1 MLNVQQLS
9 ECILP
14 PKDLHLEGPVEAHVK
29 LLRWHCPEPAKERT
43 HMQTNLDRCLN
54 LSGLHDATQLAI
66 FIDLLSHI
74 KKQMNFF
81 QLQG

>member
-14 PKDLHLEGPVEAHVK
+14 LKDLHLEGPVEVHVK

-43 HMQTNLDRCLN
+43 HMQ
-54 LSGLHDATQLAI
+54 
-66 FIDLLSHI
+66 
-74 KKQMNFF
+74 KKP
-81 QLQG
+81 